1 MGGVYRDERISTE
14 LMTTTVAKPQG
25 VKLKEADSKPSGR
38 GALWAGRPEEHEPAV
53 RPGAGGK
60 LAGNS
65 EAQKSSETHQ
75 VEPDGTRGKIL
86 HLTWGDLLRESGE
99 EVSRRRSS
107 EEAG

>member
-1 MGGVYRDERISTE
+1 M
-14 LMTTTVAKPQG
+14 
-25 VKLKEADSKPSGR
+25 
-38 GALWAGRPEEHEPAV
+38 

-65 EAQKSSETHQ
+65 EARMSSETYS

-86 HLTWGDLLRESGE
+86 LLTWGDLLRESGE

>member
-1 MGGVYRDERISTE
+1 M
-14 LMTTTVAKPQG
+14 
-25 VKLKEADSKPSGR
+25 
-38 GALWAGRPEEHEPAV
+38 AV

-75 VEPDGTRGKIL
+75 VELGGTREQIL
-86 HLTWGDLLRESGE
+86 YLTRGDLLRESGE
-99 EVSRRRSS
+99 EVSRHRSS

>member
-1 MGGVYRDERISTE
+1 
-14 LMTTTVAKPQG
+14 
-25 VKLKEADSKPSGR
+25 
-38 GALWAGRPEEHEPAV
+38 V
-53 RPGAGGK
+53 RPDAGGE

-65 EAQKSSETHQ
+65 EAQKSSETHR

-86 HLTWGDLLRESGE
+86 YLTWGELLRESGE